1 LTWDFFPIYIG
12 WEFVPIYQETA
23 LGGNCGGWGGDF
35 SPMRI
40 GPRSISIPGTA
51 AFKKCAL
58 FCLAVI
64 LVVPTSYGIYRWEQG
79 NFAVVSTDAVYRS
92 RQLDAHE
99 LADIIRH
106 YRIRSILNLRGKN
119 HGADWYR
126 EEVWAA
132 GILNVR
138 LYDYGIS
145 ANRDLDESEIA
156 DLIAILHDAP
166 KPLLIHCKSGADR
179 TSLVAALYLY
189 EVEGISS
196 STASHQ
202 LSLLYGHL
210 PALLGT
216 STQAMD
222 RTFWR
227 HVGGYPL
234 LR

>member
-1 LTWDFFPIYIG
+1 MNGNLFPYTRNG
-12 WEFVPIYQETA
+12 DRRQLR
-23 LGGNCGGWGGDF
+23 LGGGDV
-35 SPMRI
+35 SLMRI
-40 GPRSISIPGTA
+40 GFRSNSHPGTV
-51 AFKKCAL
+51 AFKKCVVV
-58 FCLAVI
+58 CLAVI
-64 LVVPTSYGIYRWEQG
+64 LIAPAAYGVYRWEQG
-79 NFAVVSTDAVYRS
+79 NFAVVSAEAVYRS

-132 GILNVR
+132 GILNVH

-145 ANRDLDESEIA
+145 ANRDLDEAEIA

-196 STASHQ
+196 STASNQ

-210 PALLGT
+210 PALLGS

-227 HVGGYPL
+227 HVGGYRL